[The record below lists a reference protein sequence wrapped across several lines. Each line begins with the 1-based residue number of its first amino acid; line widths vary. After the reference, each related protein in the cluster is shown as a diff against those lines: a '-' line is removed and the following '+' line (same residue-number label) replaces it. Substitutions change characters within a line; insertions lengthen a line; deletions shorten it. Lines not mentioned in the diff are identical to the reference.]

1 MQRKNA
7 LTNEKHY
14 ALALFLAMNAAVFAL
29 MLVCNFHT
37 GLIADDFSYLFNFG
51 DDWYWYDSYFP
62 APTARRITSVGQ
74 ILWSMHCHRFC
85 MNGRVIAHFFVQLF
99 LLLPKWIFN
108 ILNAFAFV
116 LELLML
122 CKCALI
128 DTKRERER
136 NPWILPL
143 LFAFSFA
150 SIWLFQ
156 LHFGQVNLWLD
167 GAINYL
173 WSAVIALFYIYG
185 YINLILN
192 GHFSRS
198 VIINLAFIA
207 FSFVVGAYSENSA
220 GAMLVFAF
228 CMIGYKLITERKVN
242 RHTVLALFS
251 FAATAAG
258 FIYLLTAPIELT
270 EKMSDKPLLEQIV
283 WGSKML
289 WQKAL
294 PLIPYLCGTLLLYVL
309 AIVCRVDKKRLIIAG
324 FLILSALASAMCL
337 VLATYIAL
345 RSLYITLTLLTVSNT
360 IVMAE
365 LVKCKKPTAIL
376 CTVLTLA
383 LVAALPKYLVD
394 GMHDIFKTYEITTAT
409 EEYIISCAES
419 GIEDVYIESP
429 VGLAETKYSPLNG
442 LVFLDKDNDAFPN
455 RYMAK
460 YYGVKTVNLIS

>member
-1 MQRKNA
+1 MQGKNT

-14 ALALFLAMNAAVFAL
+14 ALALLLVMNAAVFAL

-51 DDWYWYDSYFP
+51 DDWYWYDPPYP
-62 APTARRITSVGQ
+62 APTASRITRVGQ
-74 ILWSMHCHRFC
+74 ILWSMECHRSC

-108 ILNAFAFV
+108 ILNSFAFV

-128 DTKRERER
+128 DTKREKGR

-173 WSAVIALFYIYG
+173 WSAVIALSYIYG
-185 YINLILN
+185 YINLVLK

-198 VIINLAFIA
+198 VIINLAFITL
-207 FSFVVGAYSENSA
+207 SFVTGAYGENSA

-242 RHTVLALFS
+242 RHTVLAIVS

-258 FIYLLTAPIELT
+258 FIYLLTAPIELMG
-270 EKMSDKPLLEQIV
+270 KMSDKPLLEQIV
-283 WGSKML
+283 FGSWLL

-309 AIVCRVDKKRLIIAG
+309 AIMLRADKKRLIIVG
-324 FLILSALASAMCL
+324 FLIFSALASALCL

-360 IVMAE
+360 IVIAE
-365 LVKCKKPTAIL
+365 LIKCKKPTAIL

-383 LVAALPKYLVD
+383 LIAALPKYLVT
-394 GMHDIFKTYEITTAT
+394 GVRDIFKTYEITTAT
-409 EEYIISCAES
+409 EEYIISCAEN
-419 GIEDVYIESP
+419 GIENVYIESP
-429 VGLAETKYSPLNG
+429 PGLAETKYSPLNG
-442 LVFLDKDNDAFPN
+442 LVFLDKDNDTFPN

>member
-1 MQRKNA
+1 
-7 LTNEKHY
+7 
-14 ALALFLAMNAAVFAL
+14 MNAAVFAL

-51 DDWYWYDSYFP
+51 DDWYWYDPPYP
-62 APTARRITSVGQ
+62 APTASRITRVGQ
-74 ILWSMHCHRFC
+74 ILWSMECHRSC

-108 ILNAFAFV
+108 ILNSFVFV

-136 NPWILPL
+136 NPWVLPL

-192 GHFSRS
+192 GRFSRS
-198 VIINLAFIA
+198 VIMNLAFIA
-207 FSFVVGAYSENSA
+207 LSFVTGAYGENSA

-242 RHTVLALFS
+242 RHTIMAFVS

-258 FIYLLTAPIELT
+258 FIYLLTAPVELMG
-270 EKMSDKPLLEQIV
+270 KMSDKPLLEQIV
-283 WGSKML
+283 FGSWLL

-309 AIVCRVDKKRLIIAG
+309 AIVCRVDKKRLIIVG
-324 FLILSALASAMCL
+324 FLILSALASALCL

-345 RSLYITLTLLTVSNT
+345 RNLFITLIILTLACTMLMT
-360 IVMAE
+360 E
-365 LVKCKKPTAIL
+365 LIKCKKSTTAL
-376 CTVLTLA
+376 CVALTA
-383 LVAALPKYLVD
+383 LLLVFLPKYLFIGVQ
-394 GMHDIFKTYEITTAT
+394 DILETYEVTSYVEQET
-409 EEYIISCAES
+409 ISCSEN
-419 GIEDVYIESP
+419 GIDDVYVSIPE
-429 VGLAETKYSPLNG
+429 GTADTQYSPANG
-442 LVFLDKDNDAFPN
+442 LIILSEDPASYPN
-455 RYMAK
+455 CYMAK

>member
-1 MQRKNA
+1 
-7 LTNEKHY
+7 
-14 ALALFLAMNAAVFAL
+14 MNAAVFAL

-51 DDWYWYDSYFP
+51 DDWYWYDPPYP
-62 APTARRITSVGQ
+62 APTASRITRVGQ
-74 ILWSMHCHRFC
+74 ILWSMECHRSC

-108 ILNAFAFV
+108 ILNSFVFV

-136 NPWILPL
+136 ERNPWVLPL

-192 GHFSRS
+192 GRFSRS
-198 VIINLAFIA
+198 VIMNLAFIA
-207 FSFVVGAYSENSA
+207 LSFVTGAYGENSA

-242 RHTVLALFS
+242 RHTIMAFVS

-258 FIYLLTAPIELT
+258 FIYLLTAPVELMG
-270 EKMSDKPLLEQIV
+270 KMSDKPLLEQIV
-283 WGSKML
+283 FGSWLL

-309 AIVCRVDKKRLIIAG
+309 AIVCRVDKKRLIIVG
-324 FLILSALASAMCL
+324 FLILSALASALCL

-345 RSLYITLTLLTVSNT
+345 RNLFITLIILTLACTMLMT
-360 IVMAE
+360 E
-365 LVKCKKPTAIL
+365 LIKCKKSTTAL
-376 CTVLTLA
+376 CVALTA
-383 LVAALPKYLVD
+383 LLLVFLPKYLFIGVQ
-394 GMHDIFKTYEITTAT
+394 DILETYEVTSYVEQET
-409 EEYIISCAES
+409 ISCSEN
-419 GIEDVYIESP
+419 GIDDVYVSIPE
-429 VGLAETKYSPLNG
+429 GTADTQYSPANG
-442 LVFLDKDNDAFPN
+442 LIILSEDPASYPN
-455 RYMAK
+455 CYMAK